1 MSAAKRSRIES
12 QWEAAGGYF
21 YILNQPSCWTF
32 PNCNKTDC
40 LPAQPLNLPHGKCRP
55 WSFSVHFGSSAF
67 VNGISQPSIQPR
79 THRDLARYRTSTQGR
94 LPLDQIFQESL
105 DHIFFFHFHTEKKI
119 VCLVLCYS
127 PSISQVPSQ
136 QLDCGLCGKKKEW
149 KNIPRISWTPRRG
162 LLQARPSWHSWM
174 SSSTHP
180 RWQGPTLSQ
189 LVSLPWTHLIVTGN
203 MQTAKPGTDPGT
215 PN

>member
-21 YILNQPSCWTF
+21 YFLNQPSCWTF

-40 LPAQPLNLPHGKCRP
+40 LPARPLNLPHGKCRP

-105 DHIFFFHFHTEKKI
+105 DHIFFFI
-119 VCLVLCYS
+119 
-127 PSISQVPSQ
+127 SIPKRKLSAWCSV
-136 QLDCGLCGKKKEW
+136 
-149 KNIPRISWTPRRG
+149 I
-162 LLQARPSWHSWM
+162 LLASHRCPAN
-174 SSSTHP
+174 SSTVVSAARRRSEKTSPGYHG
-180 RWQGPTLSQ
+180 RHGVACSKQGPHDILGCHR
-189 LVSLPWTHLIVTGN
+189 VLIPDDKGRHCRS
-203 MQTAKPGTDPGT
+203 
-215 PN
+215 